1 MDCWISGGFTQC
13 WHICCGFLQ
22 FLPTDKCLAGCNR
35 TKFEFFSLRL
45 GQQYCSQVI
54 YISPTS
60 FNLNSTVYGGNG
72 SSALTINSG
81 AVSNE
86 TSDCDV
92 SEVRI
97 FDYWMSNWGVGNIN
111 AQLMASS
118 TVGKLTL
125 WHVALTSIDAFLQLA
140 H

>member
-1 MDCWISGGFTQC
+1 
-13 WHICCGFLQ
+13 
-22 FLPTDKCLAGCNR
+22 
-35 TKFEFFSLRL
+35 L

-54 YISPTS
+54 YISPLS
-60 FNLNSTVYGGNG
+60 LNLNSTVFGGTG
-72 SSALTINSG
+72 SSILTINSG
-81 AVSNE
+81 AASTE

-118 TVGKLTL
+118 TVGKLTM
-125 WHVALTSIDAFLQLA
+125 WRVA
-140 H
+140 